1 MENIKLD
8 FEQAKAKHLLFKSR
22 LRSILY
28 GEIIDEAPV
37 VSHFECAVGKW
48 IYGYALKTY
57 GGVPEMQGLEKV
69 HEDIHTSAKHLV
81 KLYKEGNI
89 EEARGGLAD
98 MEKIADHLVGL
109 LTILENKLNTAN
121 TVEDYDVSGN
131 VAEVN
136 QKLLTD
142 LLIANEKLDKIIKDK
157 TGEVL
162 KERQLLH
169 NFFMQA
175 PAILAI
181 LKGRD
186 HVFELANPA
195 YYELVG
201 KRELNGKTVRDAF
214 PELENTPFFELLDTV
229 FKTGETYIGL
239 ETLLPISKNGS
250 ETEHLY
256 IDFSYQAIKNTG
268 GITEGIMV
276 FANNVTEKV
285 KARKI
290 IEDFAKAMEHKV
302 AERTLNLKHSEKI
315 LAFKNEEL
323 ERQNEELTSITF
335 IASHD
340 LNEPLRKIEI
350 YANKITDADWQ
361 NLSDK
366 SKVNLDKLFDTVK
379 RMQNLLESIYNYA
392 ETGKE
397 SFFENTDLTE
407 MAELSLQTLQEQ
419 IKEKDAIITFSE
431 LPVIKAIPWQIEQL
445 FTNLIGNSIKY
456 AKKDLQPKISIDC
469 EAKDNFNVITFKDN
483 GIGFDENYKEKI
495 FEIFQR
501 LHTKSEY
508 TGTGI
513 GLAICKKIVSNHH
526 GSIIAKSEG
535 TGAEFIISLPF
546 DINLP

>member
-37 VSHFECAVGKW
+37 LSHFECAVGKW

-57 GGVPEMQGLEKV
+57 GRIPEMHELEKV
-69 HEDIHTSAKHLV
+69 HEDIHTSAKQLV

-109 LTILENKLNTAN
+109 FTILENKLKTAN
-121 TVEDYDVSGN
+121 TGEDNDVSGN

-142 LLIANEKLDKIIKDK
+142 LLIANEKLDKVIKDQ

-175 PAILAI
+175 PTILAK

-201 KRELNGKTVRDAF
+201 KRELIGRPARDAF
-214 PELENTPFFELLDTV
+214 PELESTSFFELLDSV

-256 IDFSYQAIKNTG
+256 VDFSYQAIKNAG

-276 FANNVTEKV
+276 FANDVTEKV

-290 IEDFAKAMEHKV
+290 IEDFANALEHKV
-302 AERTLNLKHSEKI
+302 AERTLDLKHSETI

-323 ERQNEELTSITF
+323 ERQNAELASFTF

-340 LNEPLRKIEI
+340 LKEPLRKIEI
-350 YANKITDADWQ
+350 YVNKITDADRK

-379 RMQNLLESIYNYA
+379 RMQKLLESIYNYA

-397 SFFENTDLTE
+397 SSFENTDLTE

-419 IKEKDAIITFSE
+419 IKEKDALITFSA

-456 AKKDLQPKISIDC
+456 AKKDLQPEISINC
-469 EAKDNFNVITFKDN
+469 GAKDNFNVITFKDN
-483 GIGFDENYKEKI
+483 GIGFDEIYKEKI

-501 LHTKSEY
+501 LHTRSEY

-526 GSIIAKSEG
+526 GRIVAKSQG

-546 DINLP
+546 NINMP

>member
-28 GEIIDEAPV
+28 GEIIDETPV
-37 VSHFECAVGKW
+37 LSHFECAVGKW

-57 GGVPEMQGLEKV
+57 GWIPEMHELEKV
-69 HEDIHTSAKHLV
+69 HEDIHTSAKQLV
-81 KLYKEGNI
+81 KLYKTGNI

-109 LTILENKLNTAN
+109 FTILENKLNTEI
-121 TVEDYDVSGN
+121 TGEDYDVSGN

-142 LLIANEKLDKIIKDK
+142 LLIANEKLDKAIKDQ
-157 TGEVL
+157 TGKVL

-195 YYELVG
+195 YYEFVG
-201 KRELNGKTVRDAF
+201 KRELIGITVKEAF
-214 PELENTPFFELLDTV
+214 PELENTSFFELLDNV

-239 ETLLPISKNGS
+239 ETLLPISKNGG
-250 ETEHLY
+250 ETEHFY
-256 IDFSYQAIKNTG
+256 IDFSYQAIKNAG

-276 FANNVTEKV
+276 FANDVTEKV

-290 IEDFAKAMEHKV
+290 IEDFANALEHKV
-302 AERTLNLKHSEKI
+302 AERTLELKHSEKI

-323 ERQNEELTSITF
+323 ERQNAELASFTF

-340 LNEPLRKIEI
+340 LKEPLRKIEM
-350 YANKITDADWQ
+350 YANKITEADGQ

-366 SKVNLDKLFDTVK
+366 SKVNLDKLFDTVQ
-379 RMQNLLESIYNYA
+379 RMQKLLGSIYNYA

-397 SFFENTDLTE
+397 SSFENTDLTE
-407 MAELSLQTLQEQ
+407 MVELSLQTLQEQ
-419 IKEKDAIITFSE
+419 IKEKDAIITFGA

-456 AKKDLQPKISIDC
+456 AKKNIQPEICINC
-469 EAKDNFNVITFKDN
+469 EVKDDFNAITLKDN

-501 LHTKSEY
+501 LHSKSEY
-508 TGTGI
+508 SGTGI

-526 GSIIAKSEG
+526 GSIAAKSEG

-546 DINLP
+546 NLNLP

>member
-28 GEIIDEAPV
+28 GEIIDESPV
-37 VSHFECAVGKW
+37 LSHFECAVGKW
-48 IYGYALKTY
+48 IYSYALKTY
-57 GGVPEMQGLEKV
+57 GRIPEMQELEKV
-69 HEDIHTSAKHLV
+69 HEDIHTSAKQLV
-81 KLYKEGNI
+81 NLYKKGNI

-98 MEKIADHLVGL
+98 MEKIADHLVRL
-109 LTILENKLNTAN
+109 LTILENKLNTEI
-121 TVEDYDVSGN
+121 TSEDYDAPGN

-142 LLIANEKLDKIIKDK
+142 LLIANEKLDNVIKNQ

-195 YYELVG
+195 YYKLVG
-201 KRELNGKTVRDAF
+201 KRELIGRTVKDAF
-214 PELENTPFFELLDTV
+214 PELENSSFFKLLDSV

-239 ETLLPISKNGS
+239 ETLLPISNNGD
-250 ETEHLY
+250 ETEPLY
-256 IDFSYQAIKNTG
+256 IDFSYQAIKNSVG
-268 GITEGIMV
+268 VTEGIMV
-276 FANNVTEKV
+276 FANDVTEKV

-290 IEDFAKAMEHKV
+290 IEDFANALEYKV
-302 AERTLNLKHSEKI
+302 SERTLDLKHSEKI

-323 ERQNEELTSITF
+323 EAQNEELASFTF

-340 LNEPLRKIEI
+340 LNEPLRKIET
-350 YANKITDADWQ
+350 YANKIVDADGQ

-366 SKVNLDKLFDTVK
+366 SKVTLDKLFDTVK
-379 RMQNLLESIYNYA
+379 RMQKLLESIYNYA
-392 ETGKE
+392 ETRKE
-397 SFFENTDLTE
+397 SSFENTDLTE
-407 MAELSLQTLQEQ
+407 MVVLSLETLQEQ
-419 IKEKDAIITFSE
+419 IKDKDAIITVGA
-431 LPVIKAIPWQIEQL
+431 LPVIIAIPWQIEQL

-456 AKKDLQPKISIDC
+456 AQKDIQPEISINC
-469 EAKDNFNVITFKDN
+469 EVKDNFNVITLMDN
-483 GIGFDENYKEKI
+483 GIGFDENYKYKI
-495 FEIFQR
+495 FKIFQR
-501 LHTKSEY
+501 LHSKSEY
-508 TGTGI
+508 SGTGI

-526 GSIIAKSEG
+526 GSIEAKSDG

-546 DINLP
+546 NIKLL